1 MGFVADHNMALPIRV
16 GTSGRT
22 GSRRGRRDDSGVC
35 GRSELVGMDWRDE
48 YIQAVTQKSGSDA
61 QRGIFGNGNGGCKG
75 RKIDRWNWTWCEL
88 YNVKNR
94 RMSAE
99 KIPGCIGCFAFP

>member
-1 MGFVADHNMALPIRV
+1 M
-16 GTSGRT
+16 
-22 GSRRGRRDDSGVC
+22 
-35 GRSELVGMDWRDE
+35 VGMDWRYE

-61 QRGIFGNGNGGCKG
+61 QRGILGNGNGGCKG
-75 RKIDRWNWTWCEL
+75 RKIDSWNWTWWEL

-99 KIPGCIGCFAFP
+99 KIPGCIGCFAFPDASKAPKAETTLKRFEAVQGKQSQGISNLA